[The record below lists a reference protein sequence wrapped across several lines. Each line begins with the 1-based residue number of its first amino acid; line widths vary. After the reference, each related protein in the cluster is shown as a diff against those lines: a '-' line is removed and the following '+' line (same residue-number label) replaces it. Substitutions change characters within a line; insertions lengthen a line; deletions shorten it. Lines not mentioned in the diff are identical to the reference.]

1 MAHLSSTSL
10 FTSWDL
16 TPQEIIEG
24 SVLTITQRQCIQNL
38 ICSYA
43 TEKIFRN
50 LDPANIQQ
58 SIYQDAKQAGM
69 IASLQHLLDLS
80 DRAEEAKRQNSAPDS
95 GFGY

>member
-1 MAHLSSTSL
+1 MAHLSSTSM

-16 TPQEIIEG
+16 TTKEILEG

-43 TEKIFRN
+43 TEKVARD
-50 LDPANIQQ
+50 LDATNIQQ

-69 IASLQHLLDLS
+69 IAALQHLLDLS
-80 DRAEEAKRQNSAPDS
+80 DRAEEAKRQENVPDS